1 MLEEN
6 LINFPDSCI
15 RCLPGVAS
23 INNNNNNNKTTTKAR
38 CTKPNQRQK
47 K

>member
-23 INNNNNNNKTTTKAR
+23 INNNK
-38 CTKPNQRQK
+38 
-47 K
+47 